1 LNRLVTAAIIIA
13 LAFPVYGILWYV
25 ADGLHTLP
33 LVMFTLVI
41 SVSIG
46 YLFFEA
52 LSCRRVRGRM
62 LGIDIRR
69 RIDFKEFSRV
79 FGAIAILP
87 AASII
92 ISKFTLNDAV
102 KPIRLYLFFVLVF
115 LVGWA
120 LGTVETSRIYESS
133 SKTEREYKEDI
144 S

>member
-1 LNRLVTAAIIIA
+1 LKRSVAAAIVIVLA
-13 LAFPVYGILWYV
+13 LPVYGILWYV
-25 ADGLHTLP
+25 ANGLHTLP
-33 LVMFTLVI
+33 LIMFTLVI
-41 SVSIG
+41 SLSIG

-52 LSCRRVRGRM
+52 LSCRSVRGRM
-62 LGIDIRR
+62 LDINIRR

-92 ISKFTLNDAV
+92 ISTFTLNDAV

-115 LVGWA
+115 MVGWA

-133 SKTEREYKEDI
+133 SKKERGPEEDEN
-144 S
+144 